1 MTNSI
6 KYLFY
11 NSKKNER
18 KVEVDGASL
27 CFGGSGALRWVVAAC
42 LLLQQQDTRTLH
54 DQPTTTQY
62 IGTLLLMFYD

>member
-11 NSKKNER
+11 NSEKNER

-27 CFGGSGALRWVVAAC
+27 CFGGSGALRWEAAC
-42 LLLQQQDTRTLH
+42 LLLQTTRHMNTARPAYYNTIH
-54 DQPTTTQY
+54 RRTT
-62 IGTLLLMFYD
+62 INVL

>member
-11 NSKKNER
+11 NSEKNER
-18 KVEVDGASL
+18 RVEVDGASL

-42 LLLQQQDTRTLH
+42 LLLQTTRHTNTARPAYYDTIHRRTTINVL
-54 DQPTTTQY
+54 
-62 IGTLLLMFYD
+62 